1 MIPVRSLKFP
11 VFLSLLTLLSSPLAV
26 FAQQSGTPQG
36 GAPAGGTAQRVVPVL
51 LGAAKREAVPVQF
64 ETIGTVQPVASVTL
78 RPRVEGQ
85 ILEILF
91 ADGALVKAGDV
102 LVRLDSRGIDAQ
114 VRQAEATVQRTTAQ
128 LEQAQRDVSR
138 NEALAANEFASKVN
152 LENAKTQVAAI
163 TAQLTSDRA
172 ALDNLRVTQSYYTI
186 SAPISG
192 RAGVAG
198 LKPGNIA
205 KTGDGSVPFTI
216 INQIS
221 PIYVAFSTPQR
232 FLPDLKAALGNVSS
246 SVEATIQ
253 GVGEKVKGKIAVIDN
268 AVDTTSGTVMVR
280 AIFDNEKEA
289 LWPGALCNVR
299 VTLKVIDNAVTVPRE
314 AVQTGPRGSYVYIV
328 DKDVAK
334 FKPVK
339 TGRTVNNRT
348 EITDG
353 LSGDE
358 QVVTDGQIQLTD
370 GVKIEPK
377 GSSTGAP

>member
-1 MIPVRSLKFP
+1 MIRPAFSKF
-11 VFLSLLTLLSSPLAV
+11 SALLTLLAALLSPAAV
-26 FAQQSGTPQG
+26 FAQQSGAPQG
-36 GAPAGGTAQRVVPVL
+36 GAQQGGASQRIVPVL
-51 LGAAKREAVPVQF
+51 LGTAKREAVPVQF

-85 ILEILF
+85 ILEISF

-114 VRQAEATVQRTTAQ
+114 VRQAEAAVQRTTAQ

-152 LENAKTQVAAI
+152 LENAKTQVAAFN
-163 TAQLTSDRA
+163 AQLASDRA

-205 KTGDGSVPFTI
+205 KTGDGSVPFTV

-232 FLPDLKAALGNVSS
+232 FLPDLKVALGNAGS
-246 SVEATIQ
+246 SVDATIQ

-314 AVQTGPRGSYVYIV
+314 AVQTGPRGTYVSVSY
-328 DKDVAK
+328 
-334 FKPVK
+334 
-339 TGRTVNNRT
+339 TH
-348 EITDG
+348 
-353 LSGDE
+353 
-358 QVVTDGQIQLTD
+358 LTLPT
-370 GVKIEPK
+370 K
-377 GSSTGAP
+377 A

>member
-1 MIPVRSLKFP
+1 MIRPAFSKFTAL
-11 VFLSLLTLLSSPLAV
+11 VTLLAAFASPAVV

-36 GAPAGGTAQRVVPVL
+36 GAQQGGASQRIVPVL
-51 LGAAKREAVPVQF
+51 LGTAKREAVPVQF
-64 ETIGTVQPVASVTL
+64 ETIGTVQPVASVIL

-85 ILEILF
+85 ILEISF

-152 LENAKTQVAAI
+152 LENAKTQVAAFN
-163 TAQLTSDRA
+163 AQLASDRA

-186 SAPISG
+186 AAPISG

-205 KTGDGSVPFTI
+205 KTGDGSVPFTV

-232 FLPDLKAALGNVSS
+232 FLPDLKSALGNVGS

-314 AVQTGPRGSYVYIV
+314 AVQTGPRGTYVYIV

-334 FKPVK
+334 LKPVK

-348 EITDG
+348 EITEG

>member
-1 MIPVRSLKFP
+1 MTRSHCAPRSAVLMLLG
-11 VFLSLLTLLSSPLAV
+11 VLLTPVLA
-26 FAQQSGTPQG
+26 FAQQSGASQG
-36 GAPAGGTAQRVVPVL
+36 GAQQGGAAQRVVPVL

-64 ETIGTVQPVASVTL
+64 ETIGSVQPVASVTL

-85 ILEILF
+85 ILEIGF

-102 LVRLDSRGIDAQ
+102 LVRLDARGIDAQ

-128 LEQAQRDVSR
+128 LDQAQRDVTR

-152 LENAKTQVAAI
+152 LENAKTQVAAL

-186 SAPISG
+186 SSPITG

-198 LKPGNIA
+198 LKAGNIA

-232 FLPDLKAALGNVSS
+232 FLPDLKAALGNAGS

-253 GVGEKVKGKIAVIDN
+253 GFGQKVKGKIAVIDN
-268 AVDTTSGTVMVR
+268 SVDTTSGTVMVR
-280 AIFDNEKEA
+280 AIFDNDKEA
-289 LWPGALCNVR
+289 LWPGALCNVL

-314 AVQTGPRGSYVYIV
+314 AVQTGPRGSFVYIV

-377 GSSTGAP
+377 GSSAGAP

>member
-1 MIPVRSLKFP
+1 MIPVRSVKFP

-26 FAQQSGTPQG
+26 FAQQSGAPQG

-186 SAPISG
+186 S
-192 RAGVAG
+192 
-198 LKPGNIA
+198 
-205 KTGDGSVPFTI
+205 
-216 INQIS
+216 
-221 PIYVAFSTPQR
+221 
-232 FLPDLKAALGNVSS
+232 
-246 SVEATIQ
+246 
-253 GVGEKVKGKIAVIDN
+253 
-268 AVDTTSGTVMVR
+268 
-280 AIFDNEKEA
+280 
-289 LWPGALCNVR
+289 
-299 VTLKVIDNAVTVPRE
+299 
-314 AVQTGPRGSYVYIV
+314 
-328 DKDVAK
+328 
-334 FKPVK
+334 
-339 TGRTVNNRT
+339 
-348 EITDG
+348 
-353 LSGDE
+353 
-358 QVVTDGQIQLTD
+358 
-370 GVKIEPK
+370 
-377 GSSTGAP
+377 